1 MTLILPNL
9 KSALVNAKGFVLQPW
24 ITFFQQFTQAPSQV
38 IDLNVA
44 SSPFSY
50 TAVEPGFLVISNGTV
65 SAVTLTRGSTTV
77 TGVGTLV
84 PVAIGDVVAITYSAA
99 PTVQF
104 FPSF

>member
-9 KSALVNAKGFVLQPW
+9 KSALVNTKGFVLQPW

-38 IDLNVA
+38 IDLDVNG
-44 SSPFSY
+44 SPFSY
-50 TAVEPGFLVISNGTV
+50 TAAEPGFLAITGGTIS
-65 SAVTLTRGSTTV
+65 SITLTRGSTTV
-77 TGVGTLV
+77 TVTGDLI
-84 PVAIGDVVAITYSAA
+84 PVAIRDVVSITYSVL

>member
-9 KSALVNAKGFVLQPW
+9 KSALVNTKGFVLQPW

-38 IDLNVA
+38 IDLAVNV
-44 SSPFSY
+44 SPFSY
-50 TAVEPGFLVISNGTV
+50 TAVEPGFLAITSGTIS
-65 SAVTLTRGSTTV
+65 SVTLTRGSTTITV
-77 TGVGTLV
+77 TGNLI
-84 PVAIGDVVAITYSAA
+84 PVAIRDVVSIIYSVI

>member
-38 IDLNVA
+38 IDLNVIV
-44 SSPFSY
+44 SPFSY
-50 TAVEPGFLVISNGTV
+50 TAVEPGFLAITGGTIS
-65 SAVTLTRGSTTV
+65 AITLTRGSTTV
-77 TGVGTLV
+77 TITGDLI
-84 PVAIGDVVAITYSAA
+84 PVAIGDIVAITYSLL

>member
-38 IDLNVA
+38 IDLNVIV
-44 SSPFSY
+44 SPFSY
-50 TAVEPGFLVISNGTV
+50 TAVEPGFLAITGGTIS
-65 SAVTLTRGSTTV
+65 AITLTRGSTTV
-77 TGVGTLV
+77 TITGDLI
-84 PVAIGDVVAITYSAA
+84 PVAIGDIVAITYSVL